1 MTNGLDVTEIN
12 PGGTEMIFYDFG
24 GQPIY
29 ATSHQLFLRSRA
41 VFCVAWDPRVESVS
55 MDSYAC
61 DVLDANPEAPLLFV
75 STKSDDG
82 HCPLTETQQEAM
94 KEKYGDRFMGYFNV
108 SAKANVNM
116 TELLD
121 SILSTAKSL
130 PNMNE
135 TVPRSYHNLRNK
147 IKVSAAERYLLTRR
161 FAPLAPIA
169 RSIRA

>member
-1 MTNGLDVTEIN
+1 MRTDRCLLTENGVHNENCRHSDTSDTTIYGLGAHIALDGPLTPQV
-12 PGGTEMIFYDFG
+12 PLV
-24 GQPIY
+24 PLP
-29 ATSHQLFLRSRA
+29 HP
-41 VFCVAWDPRVESVS
+41 C
-55 MDSYAC
+55 
-61 DVLDANPEAPLLFV
+61 ANPEAPLLFV